1 MVNFNILLKFS
12 VFNLSVDGIQVWL
25 TLLVAAIPLGAL
37 GLAFVDY
44 KESISS
50 ANIKFETFFET
61 YLMFT
66 IKTLMLQQGNI

>member
-12 VFNLSVDGIQVWL
+12 FFYLSVDGIQVWL

-44 KESISS
+44 KESIAS